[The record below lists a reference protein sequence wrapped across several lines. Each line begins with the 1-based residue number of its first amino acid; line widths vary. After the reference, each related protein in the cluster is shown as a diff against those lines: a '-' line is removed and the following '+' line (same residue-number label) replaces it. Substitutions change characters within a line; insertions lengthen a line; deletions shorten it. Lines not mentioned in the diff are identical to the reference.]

1 MSIAN
6 GNPSTATSGNASANP
21 GAANLHLPGS
31 ENLSRDLVQGRDWA
45 SSGTR
50 PDSAV
55 AVYWDFEN
63 VHACV
68 MDELEGPDSYKKGR
82 YRRQGHEPL
91 VDIGPVV
98 QYAATFGRIEVHRA
112 YCNWQRFFRYSSK
125 LQAHAVELVQLFP
138 LNGFKN
144 AADIR
149 LVLDVAED
157 LQRYPHLTHVVIIAS
172 DIDYTPLAQWC
183 RRQGRRFIGV
193 GVIPT
198 EYSYTSYKPACDEF
212 RLYRDLA
219 AATASPAGSEPGKQ
233 SDSSSPSVAQIR

>member
-6 GNPSTATSGNASANP
+6 ENPSTAASDNASANP
-21 GAANLHLPGS
+21 GAANLHLVDS
-31 ENLSRDLVQGRDWA
+31 ENPSRDLVPGRGWA
-45 SSGTR
+45 PSGTR

-68 MDELEGPDSYKKGR
+68 MNERDGRDAYKNG
-82 YRRQGHEPL
+82 RRQGQQPL
-91 VDIGPVV
+91 VDIDPVV
-98 QYAATFGRIEVHRA
+98 EYAATFGRIVVHRA
-112 YCNWQRFFRYSSK
+112 YCNWNRFFRYSSK

-157 LQRYPHLTHVVIIAS
+157 LQRYPHLTHVVVVAS

-198 EYSYTSYKPACDEF
+198 EASNMSYKPACDEF

-219 AATASPAGSEPGKQ
+219 AASAAPTRSEPGE
-233 SDSSSPSVAQIR
+233 SSTQ

>member
-6 GNPSTATSGNASANP
+6 GNPSTAASDASANP
-21 GAANLHLPGS
+21 GAANLHLVGGKNP
-31 ENLSRDLVQGRDWA
+31 SRDLAPDRGWA
-45 SSGTR
+45 PSGTR

-63 VHACV
+63 VHAC
-68 MDELEGPDSYKKGR
+68 MMEEREGPGAYKR
-82 YRRQGHEPL
+82 SRDRRQAQEPL

-98 QYAATFGRIEVHRA
+98 EYAATFGRIAVHRA
-112 YCNWQRFFRYSSK
+112 YCNWQRFFRYSGK
-125 LQAHAVELVQLFP
+125 LQAHRVELVQLFP

-157 LQRYPHLTHVVIIAS
+157 LQRYPHLTHVVIVAS

-183 RRQGRRFIGV
+183 RKQGRRFVGV

-198 EYSYTSYKPACDEF
+198 EASYRSYKPACDEF

-219 AATASPAGSEPGKQ
+219 AASALPARSENGK
-233 SDSSSPSVAQIR
+233 AARH

>member
-6 GNPSTATSGNASANP
+6 GNPSTAASDASANP
-21 GAANLHLPGS
+21 GAADLHLVS
-31 ENLSRDLVQGRDWA
+31 NENLSRDLVPSQGWA
-45 SSGTR
+45 PSGTR

-68 MDELEGPDSYKKGR
+68 MDKLQGPGAYKR
-82 YRRQGHEPL
+82 SRDQRQVQESL

-98 QYAATFGRIEVHRA
+98 EYAATFGRIAVHRA

-125 LQAHAVELVQLFP
+125 LQANAVELVQLFP

-157 LQRYPHLTHVVIIAS
+157 LQRYPHLTHVVIVAT
-172 DIDYTPLAQWC
+172 DIDYTPLVHWC

-193 GVIPT
+193 GAKPT
-198 EYSYTSYKPACDEF
+198 ESSYTCYKPACDEF
-212 RLYRDLA
+212 RLYWDLA
-219 AATASPAGSEPGKQ
+219 AASAPPASSEAGE
-233 SDSSSPSVAQIR
+233 AAR